1 MQPVIQFTEQSM
13 ERRRQIMT
21 RRFLSFL
28 LAFLLLCTS
37 GALAEASPESTVQDE
52 EVYQQVLEALDNE
65 LFYEAY
71 QFLTDGS
78 VFKSGVK
85 KSAAKGLQ
93 QLIVQLGE
101 KTTVNGTVSGKTIT
115 ALNKVQEV
123 FGLAQEKTVN
133 LDSYKQLL
141 ICALFMQ
148 DVTLARSILEEVFP
162 MEQLDYLEASVN
174 CKNGL
179 FYTAQGMFENI
190 SYLDSAE
197 RAEKCVQKWPKNGQV
212 YRNPDF
218 KSTRTGLTIHGVA
231 DDGQAT
237 YIKIYTP
244 DDVLVSTLFIASSN
258 SASVRLPAGT
268 YRMKV
273 GNGTSWYGPEEAF
286 GDDYDAFY
294 SILTFDESGTDS
306 YTFKSGKGY
315 ELTLGGVTDGNVGSQ
330 GEDWSSF

>member
-1 MQPVIQFTEQSM
+1 
-13 ERRRQIMT
+13 MT
-21 RRFLSFL
+21 KRFLSFL

-37 GALAEASPESTVQDE
+37 GALAEATPEPTIQDE
-52 EVYQQVLEALDNE
+52 EVYQQVLNALGSE
-65 LFYEAY
+65 LYSEAY
-71 QFLTDGS
+71 QFLKDGS
-78 VFKSGVK
+78 IFKSGVK

-101 KTTVNGTVSGKTIT
+101 KTTVNGTVSGKTIS
-115 ALNKVQEV
+115 ALNKAQEA
-123 FGLAQEKTVN
+123 FGLTKEKTVN

-141 ICALFMQ
+141 VCALFMQ
-148 DVTLARSILEEVFP
+148 DVAVARSILEEVFP
-162 MEQLDYLEASVN
+162 MEQLDYLEAAV
-174 CKNGL
+174 CFKNGR
-179 FYTAQGMFENI
+179 FYTAQGMYQAI

-212 YRNPDF
+212 YRNPDY
-218 KSTRTGLTIHGVA
+218 KSTKTRLTIKGVVG
-231 DDGQAT
+231 DGQAT

-244 DDVLVSTLFIASSN
+244 DNVLVSTVFIASSK

-273 GNGTSWYGPEEAF
+273 GAGTSWYGPEEAF
-286 GDDYDAFY
+286 GNGYDAFY

-306 YTFKSGKGY
+306 ITLDSGYQYT
-315 ELTLGGVTDGNVGSQ
+315 LTLGGVTDGNVGSQ